1 MDTRLSKTCSPLE
14 MIRLISLC
22 KNTSRTGIPHSNN
35 YLPTQS
41 LRTHDCV
48 LRQRPTISRSSREAV
63 ALASQAASDRV
74 AFGSVFLG
82 SEKTLFACLKCVPS
96 APAQSTKRFLLTRA
110 MRDASPRKWSNLP
123 AMGLYSHTICHFET
137 SLTQKSSSRC
147 IGSPAIDLDPR
158 ILRRHGSANRVE
170 TRRSRTLMQAIKSSS
185 GPIAHNVKQVGNLP
199 PRCAL
204 TCTSF

>member
-1 MDTRLSKTCSPLE
+1 MRIAPKADNFSKLSRGRGFSLAGRIGSSCVWIGFSRIRKNSFCLSK
-14 MIRLISLC
+14 M
-22 KNTSRTGIPHSNN
+22 
-35 YLPTQS
+35 
-41 LRTHDCV
+41 
-48 LRQRPTISRSSREAV
+48 RP
-63 ALASQAASDRV
+63 
-74 AFGSVFLG
+74 FG
-82 SEKTLFACLKCVPS
+82 

-110 MRDASPRKWSNLP
+110 MRDASPRKWSHLP